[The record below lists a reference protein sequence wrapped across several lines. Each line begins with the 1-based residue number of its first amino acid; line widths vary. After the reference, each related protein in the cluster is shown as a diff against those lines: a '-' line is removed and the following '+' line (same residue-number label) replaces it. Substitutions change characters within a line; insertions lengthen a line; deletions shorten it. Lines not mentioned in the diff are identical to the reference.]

1 MVTSVTLALALSFEP
16 AELGIMERPPRPTGE
31 PLITR
36 LLFTR
41 IVFVSLLMVAASF
54 SVFNWELARGNS
66 IEVART
72 AVVNM
77 LVMSEV
83 FYLFNVRRFTA
94 PAWGAGGLLGNPIA
108 LWTCAAT
115 LALQALF
122 TYAPPMQALFGTAP
136 LDAASWGLIVA
147 LAFGK
152 FVIVEGEKAVLRGLG
167 VRRM

>member
-1 MVTSVTLALALSFEP
+1 M
-16 AELGIMERPPRPTGE
+16 G
-31 PLITR
+31 
-36 LLFTR
+36 
-41 IVFVSLLMVAASF
+41 AAF
-54 SVFNWELARGNS
+54 WVYHWELARGS
-66 IEVART
+66 GLDVART

-83 FYLFNVRRFTA
+83 CYLFNVRRFTA

-122 TYAPPMQALFGTAP
+122 TYAPPLQALFGTAP